1 MLHKCLSEV
10 LGHHFLLEQVS
21 VLFCVLC
28 LTHWSKFCHMSLS
41 TMTATVIFIFFN
53 TIESVCFP
61 IKESTHIRIW

>member
-28 LTHWSKFCHMSLS
+28 LTHWSKFCHNEFKHYDGYSH
-41 TMTATVIFIFFN
+41 F
-53 TIESVCFP
+53 
-61 IKESTHIRIW
+61 HILQHH